1 MEQQAR
7 RRRLQTQGLKA
18 SEREYRTMITDREF
32 TRVWTDALGSLRSYA
47 LWLCRDRRMI
57 DDLVQ
62 QTGLQAWE
70 ARHNLRPDSNVRA
83 WLFVIMRNYRYAQ
96 LRRRTREVEDPDG
109 IFSENFA
116 IDLGHHA
123 HSELADV
130 SVALQQLPEAQKQA
144 LTHVVL
150 RGLSYAQAARLCSC
164 KEGTIK
170 SRVARAREQLF
181 RTVNGL
187 ASPSRAR
194 ANKSVR

>member
-1 MEQQAR
+1 
-7 RRRLQTQGLKA
+7 
-18 SEREYRTMITDREF
+18 MITDREF
-32 TRVWTDALGSLRSYA
+32 TRVWTDTLRPLRSYA

-70 ARHNLRPDSNVRA
+70 ARHNLRPDSNVKA

-109 IFSENFA
+109 IFAENFPVEP
-116 IDLGHHA
+116 GHHA
-123 HSELADV
+123 SNELDDV
-130 SVALQQLPEAQKQA
+130 SAAFQKLSGKLQQA

-150 RGLSYAQAARLCSC
+150 GGLSYADTARLCSC

-181 RTVNGL
+181 RAVNGL
-187 ASPSRAR
+187 RGPT
-194 ANKSVR
+194 

>member
-1 MEQQAR
+1 
-7 RRRLQTQGLKA
+7 
-18 SEREYRTMITDREF
+18 MITDREF
-32 TRVWTDALGSLRSYA
+32 TRVWTDTLRSLRSYA

-109 IFSENFA
+109 RFSETYA
-116 IDLGHHA
+116 IDPGHHA
-123 HSELADV
+123 DKDLDDV
-130 SVALQQLPEAQKQA
+130 SVAFQELPEKQQQA
-144 LTHVVL
+144 LTHVAL
-150 RGLSYAQAARLCSC
+150 RGLSYADTARLCSC

-170 SRVARAREQLF
+170 SRVARAREQLL

-187 ASPSRAR
+187 PLPSRAR